1 MPGNKASIESCKKK
15 WDISFLDL
23 PQAPKNWGSISV
35 CTHVTVAVQV
45 VFAVAL
51 YTVNVL

>member
-1 MPGNKASIESCKKK
+1 MGHFILGPSSGTQNLGHT
-15 WDISFLDL
+15 D
-23 PQAPKNWGSISV
+23 GSTSV

-45 VFAVAL
+45 VFAVTL